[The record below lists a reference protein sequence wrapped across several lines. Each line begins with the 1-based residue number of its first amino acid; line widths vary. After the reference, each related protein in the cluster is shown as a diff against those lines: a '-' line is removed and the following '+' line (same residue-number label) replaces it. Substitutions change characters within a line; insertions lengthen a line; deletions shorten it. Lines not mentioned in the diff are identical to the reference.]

1 METRRKAIE
10 NRKERFEML
19 KISYEKEARIYN
31 NGLYSVRKESFSQV
45 FAKFKTFMLS
55 EEDSQTVSSLENSIE
70 ETNREF
76 EREID
81 RVANLSREL
90 QWDRD
95 CISDIYSNSMADLS
109 KIKNEWHELELKI
122 NLSLRDIA
130 TKMKIPYSWVGACTC
145 EECKNAKQIQGKG
158 KGKGKKSKKS

>member
-1 METRRKAIE
+1 METRRKAIV

-76 EREID
+76 EREIE
-81 RVANLSREL
+81 RCANLSREL
-90 QWDRD
+90 QYGDS
-95 CISDIYSNSMADLS
+95 ISDIYSNSKVKLTRM
-109 KIKNEWHELELKI
+109 KNEWHKLELEM
-122 NLSLRDIA
+122 NLSLREIA

-158 KGKGKKSKKS
+158 KGKGKKSKK

>member
-1 METRRKAIE
+1 METRRKEIE

-76 EREID
+76 EREIE
-81 RVANLSREL
+81 RCANLSREL
-90 QWDRD
+90 QYGES
-95 CISDIYSNSMADLS
+95 CCDIYSNSKVKLTRM
-109 KIKNEWHELELKI
+109 KNEWHKLELQI
-122 NLSLRDIA
+122 NLSLREIA

-145 EECKNAKQIQGKG
+145 EECKNAKQVQGKG
-158 KGKGKKSKKS
+158 KGKGKKSKK